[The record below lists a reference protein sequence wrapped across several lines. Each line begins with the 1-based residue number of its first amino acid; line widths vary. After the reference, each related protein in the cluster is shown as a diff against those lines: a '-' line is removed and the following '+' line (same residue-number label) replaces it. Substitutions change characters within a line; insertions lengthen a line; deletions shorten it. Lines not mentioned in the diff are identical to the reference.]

1 MSKIKRKESLW
12 KGECFVFDNR
22 VSVNHNLNIG
32 KYSICAGCR
41 EPISVKDKNSEKF
54 EEGVS
59 CANWYNKS
67 SIDQKK
73 RFRMRQ
79 SQIDKAKKEKKN
91 YMFKKIYK

>member
-1 MSKIKRKESLW
+1 MI
-12 KGECFVFDNR
+12 
-22 VSVNHNLNIG
+22 
-32 KYSICAGCR
+32 
-41 EPISVKDKNSEKF
+41 ISVIDKKSVEF

-59 CANWYNKS
+59 CPNCYNKS
-67 SIDQKK
+67 SIEQKK

>member
-1 MSKIKRKESLW
+1 M
-12 KGECFVFDNR
+12 
-22 VSVNHNLNIG
+22 
-32 KYSICAGCR
+32 
-41 EPISVKDKNSEKF
+41 KF

-59 CANWYNKS
+59 CPNCYNKS
-67 SIDQKK
+67 SIEQKK